1 MKAGVEGR
9 RLLGTSTDWQM
20 RVDQRKRMEFPP
32 EVAVTNKRPD
42 TVIWSATTTT
52 TTTTT
57 TKQPILLEKTVPWE
71 NRIEI
76 AKERKSMTYQK
87 IVIVCQQSG

>member
-1 MKAGVEGR
+1 
-9 RLLGTSTDWQM
+9 
-20 RVDQRKRMEFPP
+20 MEFPP

-42 TVIWSATTTT
+42 TVIWSATT
-52 TTTTT
+52 
-57 TKQPILLEKTVPWE
+57 KQSILLEMTVPWE
-71 NRIEI
+71 DRIEI